1 MSEES
6 DSVNYL
12 STGDILAIHELIVES
27 NEDTEPGISSRGDIE
42 YAVEH
47 VCEGHFG

>member
-12 STGDILAIHELIVES
+12 STDDILAVHELIVES
-27 NEDTEPGISSRGDIE
+27 NEETEPGI
-42 YAVEH
+42 
-47 VCEGHFG
+47 CEQRRDMTII